1 MSRRL
6 DGQRGSGAGGA
17 PWSPIPCSVLLEDA
31 ELRAA
36 VPWAL
41 RAQAVEECVTRT
53 VALRPGAWRS
63 AAIPDE
69 LGDGIGLLILEGLV
83 LRRTGVDGR
92 FGAELL
98 GKGDLLRPWQGA
110 GDALALALTTTR
122 RVLLP
127 TRVAVLD
134 REFAL
139 RAGHYPQ
146 LVSHLIG
153 RATNRSRN
161 LAVLMAIAHQP
172 RVDTRLHTLFWHLAG
187 RWGRKRNDGVLVPLS
202 LTHAALA
209 DLTAARRPTV
219 SRALADLARRGIL
232 TSTADGWLLAGDPPG
247 ELLEGRSGP
256 RAAGPP
262 PAIQP
267 FDPLVAA
274 VG

>member
-6 DGQRGSGAGGA
+6 DGQRGSGAGSA
-17 PWSPIPCSVLLEDA
+17 AWIPLRCSVLLEDA

-41 RAQAVEECVTRT
+41 REQAVEECVATT
-53 VALRPGAWRS
+53 VALRPGTWKGD
-63 AAIPDE
+63 AIPDQP
-69 LGDGIGLLILEGLV
+69 GDGIGLLILDGLV

-98 GKGDLLRPWQGA
+98 GSGDLLRPWQEA
-110 GDALALALTTTR
+110 GDALALSLTTSR

-187 RWGRKRNDGVLVPLS
+187 RWGRMRADGVLVPLS
-202 LTHAALA
+202 LTHSALA

-219 SRALADLARRGIL
+219 SRAMADLARRGVL
-232 TSTADGWLLAGDPPG
+232 TSTPDGWLLAG
-247 ELLEGRSGP
+247 E
-256 RAAGPP
+256 
-262 PAIQP
+262 PA
-267 FDPLVAA
+267 LA
-274 VG
+274 